1 MGKKKSVGA
10 AAASAQAFRIQAPSS
25 DLAQLKLSISAYD
38 QHAAYYYYLIM
49 PIDYTVTTMSSQK
62 SMWADMVSNDS
73 ESLYEGVRNEPPQ
86 RVL

>member
-10 AAASAQAFRIQAPSS
+10 AAASAQAFRMQAPSS

-38 QHAAYYYYLIM
+38 QHAAYYYLIM

-62 SMWADMVSNDS
+62 SVWADMVSNDS